1 MMSILK
7 LILPKKNQD
16 LGVGLLENVISLVIV
31 TTILSVMIPIFFA
44 EKEQKLNQKILTGA
58 IALSKENLDDLRRQR
73 ILNLPLGESTSQEDN
88 LGYSYDLKQ
97 YICTQEPIINEDE
110 SVTCETTVDIERNL
124 RHVLLKIKKNGKEIY
139 TVQTAFT
146 RLR

>member
-1 MMSILK
+1 MSLLK

-16 LGVGLLENVISLVIV
+16 LGVGLLENVISLLIV
-31 TTILSVMIPIFFA
+31 TTTLSVMIPIFFA
-44 EKEQKLNQKILTGA
+44 EKEQKINQKILTGA